1 MTVLASTQSAHLLLE
16 SIEDDVLCL
25 SSDQYRAIIEVGA
38 TNYALQGETEQE
50 AIIAG
55 FAAVLNSL
63 TFPIQILIRV
73 LPIEVEGYLGD
84 LEQRSRHLSDDL
96 AELARDHVTFLRHL
110 ARNRTLLERRFY
122 LIVPA
127 HHDAAD
133 GWQPWPF
140 RNRASTPNLDRMR
153 PQLTFRCDE
162 LASQLGRCGLPTHR
176 LSSVE
181 LVQLIHAC
189 WCPELARVQR
199 LHTVAEAHTPIVQTL
214 TTQGIS

>member
-1 MTVLASTQSAHLLLE
+1 MRILASAQSAHLLLNG
-16 SIEDDVLCL
+16 IEDDVLCL
-25 SSDQYRAIIEVGA
+25 SNDQYRAIIEVGA

-63 TFPIQILIRV
+63 TFPIQILVRV
-73 LPIEVEGYLGD
+73 LPIEVEGYLGH

-96 AELARDHVTFLRHL
+96 AELARDHVTFLRRL

-122 LIVPA
+122 LTVPA
-127 HHDAAD
+127 QRDATD
-133 GWQPWPF
+133 GRQAWPF
-140 RNRASTPNLDRMR
+140 RKRTSTPSLDGVR
-153 PQLTFRCDE
+153 PQLTFRCE
-162 LASQLGRCGLPTHR
+162 EIERQLGRCGLLTHR

-181 LVQLIHAC
+181 LAQLIHAC

-199 LHTVAEAHTPIVQTL
+199 LHTTAETHSAVVQSLTPEGT
-214 TTQGIS
+214 S